1 VLRQAQ
7 ARAADRNESKRK
19 DERTCAS
26 LAHARRQA
34 IEPPRLSVQSIIGAM
49 QNLRSKSFIL
59 LIFFVLT
66 RAGTAPQFGV
76 RHSSHAYISST
87 IIRAQLG
94 RRSPA
99 LISCA
104 RRTHTAR
111 RACRSNFT
119 PFVEGSSL
127 SRESNGI
134 QGRAPHG
141 GLRHHMQIVCISMTP
156 QAARDNGNE
165 RRSRYIDVHSRH
177 RYRSRRG
184 GA

>member
-1 VLRQAQ
+1 MLRQVQ

-19 DERTCAS
+19 GERTCAR

-49 QNLRSKSFIL
+49 QNFRSKIFISLVFFRYNPGRNGTQFGLRS
-59 LIFFVLT
+59 
-66 RAGTAPQFGV
+66 
-76 RHSSHAYISST
+76 HECISST

-104 RRTHTAR
+104 RTRHTIGR
-111 RACRSNFT
+111 ECRSNLT
-119 PFVEGSSL
+119 PFVEGSNL
-127 SRESNGI
+127 SRERNRI
-134 QGRAPHG
+134 EGRAPHG
-141 GLRHHMQIVCISMTP
+141 GLAPSHANRLHFHGAA
-156 QAARDNGNE
+156 AARDNGNE
-165 RRSRYIDVHSRH
+165 RRSRYIDVHNRH
-177 RYRSRRG
+177 RYRSQRG